1 MDVREHNI
9 RGSTE
14 LRESYMDL
22 NDLFSFSWLGGR
34 KRLCLNVSS
43 SGFIRISDPVPEG
56 GGGGGCQVLRRSL
69 LLSGHGYAGK

>member
-56 GGGGGCQVLRRSL
+56 GGGGGVPGAEEKPPPIRTWLRR
-69 LLSGHGYAGK
+69 